1 MKIINYQLSIIN
13 YLLLPVWFCTLPLQ
27 AQKTAGK
34 DTLLNREMTLEKEY
48 SPTIQS
54 AAKISRLP
62 ELREPQAPK
71 SRVEFSDYSTAYE
84 AQHRLA
90 SLTPKPMFAGLN
102 ASKYAGYASLR
113 LSNILDFDGDAACRI
128 LNTGRDLL
136 DIYLSHRS
144 SNSKN
149 PSLQLPSETQ
159 PFFMNDHWGGFNFSH
174 GFDNAK
180 LSAGLKYTYSAFNY
194 SGLTVANRNEIPT
207 SFMLETKPIYEIR
220 DYPNQVNN
228 MLEAHAG
235 ISSDRPAQLNY
246 KVDLKYTFFKQKYL
260 TPTTPG
266 VRENRIVIDWDLHGN
281 YNLISGFGLSGFYK
295 ARKYNSSLSF
305 PPVSVLSLT
314 PYYYMENDNL
324 NLTLGLRA
332 DFEPGGSKKNV
343 ISPDIR
349 FNFNPSDAFAFYAL
363 ALGGRNDNSNYNMFY
378 ENRYVYPFERIPDSR
393 TYLDGTA
400 GLRYLPVSSL
410 SLDVFAG
417 YRLTEDEH
425 FFFPLYE
432 QTSGRTVMAGNYG
445 TAKVVKLGAQVNY
458 TVQDFWG
465 INVKGTFYNWDVTET
480 ATGEAMDAYHK
491 PRFEA
496 GTDVFFRTPN
506 IPLRMD
512 LTFKGLFGRIVPQP
526 SEGEAP
532 QPPEGGLSPSFG
544 GGRGEA
550 LDLSVKASYAVT
562 PFFSVNLSANNLLF
576 QKYDIWYGYPAQK
589 FNIMAGIS
597 VMF

>member
-1 MKIINYQLSIIN
+1 MKILNSQLSILN
-13 YLLLPVWFCTLPLQ
+13 YLLLPVWLCAFPLQ

-48 SPTIQS
+48 SPTIKP
-54 AAKISRLP
+54 AAKISQLP
-62 ELREPQAPK
+62 ELREPRAPK
-71 SRVEFSDYSTAYE
+71 SKVAFSNYSAAYE
-84 AQHRLA
+84 AQPGLA
-90 SLTPKPMFAGLN
+90 FLTPKPVFAGLN
-102 ASKYAGYASLR
+102 TSKYAGYASLR
-113 LSNILDFDGDAACRI
+113 LSNILDFDGDAAYRI
-128 LNTGRDLL
+128 LNTGRNFL
-136 DIYLSHRS
+136 DIYFSHRS

-149 PSLQLPSETQ
+149 PSLQLPSATQ

-194 SGLTVANRNEIPT
+194 SGLTVANLEQI
-207 SFMLETKPIYEIR
+207 SFSSMWPPYPPVYEIR

-246 KVDLKYTFFKQKYL
+246 KVNLKYTFFKQKYL

-295 ARKYNSSLSF
+295 ARKYNSPLSF
-305 PPVSVLSLT
+305 PSVSVLSLT

-332 DFEPGGSKKNV
+332 DFEPGGGKKNM
-343 ISPDIR
+343 IAPNIR

-363 ALGGRNDNSNYNMFY
+363 ALGGRNDNSNYDIFY
-378 ENRYVYPFERIPDSR
+378 ENRYVYPVERILDSR

-445 TAKVVKLGAQVNY
+445 TAKVVKLGARMNY
-458 TVQDFWG
+458 AWQDLFG
-465 INVKGTFYNWDVTET
+465 IGLKGTFYRWDVTET
-480 ATGEAMDAYHK
+480 EAYHK

-496 GTDVFFRTPN
+496 ETDVYFRAPD

-512 LTFKGLFGRIVPQP
+512 LVFKGLFGRI
-526 SEGEAP
+526 AP
-532 QPPEGGLSPSFG
+532 QPPEGGLS
-544 GGRGEA
+544 GEA

-562 PFFSVNLSANNLLF
+562 PFFFVNLSVNNLLF

-589 FNIMAGIS
+589 FNIMGGIS
-597 VMF
+597 ILF